1 MKKLVIAMD
10 GPAGAGKSTIAKLV
24 SQKLNIEY
32 IDTGAMYRAITLKMI
47 NKNVDEKNLESIIN
61 IAKETKI
68 EIRENK
74 IFLDNIDVSEEIR
87 TPQISERVSY
97 FSAIKEIRYILVE
110 LQRNI
115 AKDTNVIMDGRD
127 IGSYVFPNANLKIYL
142 QASIEERTNRRFK
155 ELVNKNFKVD
165 YETLKEEIKR
175 RDEMDSRR
183 EFAPLIKA
191 KDAIEVD
198 TTGKNI
204 DCVVNEIIDL
214 IGKVIEK

>member
-155 ELVNKNFKVD
+155 ELFSKNFKVD